1 MNLMSSNPGLNRQAE
16 TFDPRPEYCY
26 TQITNNTSGRPLCTR
41 GNTLKILTAN
51 QTRQVDQDCAN
62 IGLPS
67 DKLMENAGAAVAD
80 EVRKIL
86 GTVSDKVILILIG
99 PGNNGGDGLVA
110 ARHLQEWGAKV
121 TLFLFSER
129 PPDDQNLKLA
139 QEHGTACI
147 DATKE
152 TSLDKLTELLSS
164 TSAIIDAVF
173 GIGRIRPFHGIMKK
187 ALDMMN
193 QAKRP
198 GLRIIAVD
206 LPSGMNAD
214 TGAVDPSCL
223 YADNTITLAFPKIG
237 LFKSPG
243 AERTGRI
250 TVADIGIPTYLAEQ
264 ATDELITTDWI
275 RSILPR
281 RPINANKGTFG
292 KVLVIAGSNNYI
304 GAAYLA
310 CSSTMRIGTGLVT
323 LATAARIQSILA
335 TKLTEATYLPLPESH
350 PGIISP
356 GAAKLI
362 HKNLNGYNAIL
373 LGCGLGQSQPV
384 IKLIEDLL
392 LKVRE
397 APSPLIL
404 DADALNI
411 LAIVPNWWQ
420 RLNGDAILTPHPGE
434 MSRLAG
440 ITVDEVQSDRIG
452 ITKEMARK
460 MNKTIVLKG
469 ACTVIATPDGRTAIS
484 PIANPGLSSAGTGD
498 VLSGIIA
505 GLVAQGLSF
514 FDASAAGVFL
524 HGEAGEMVRARLGD
538 TGMIA
543 SDLLPVL
550 PLVIKQLKE
559 E

>member
-1 MNLMSSNPGLNRQAE
+1 M
-16 TFDPRPEYCY
+16 
-26 TQITNNTSGRPLCTR
+26 
-41 GNTLKILTAN
+41 KILTAN
-51 QTRQVDQDCAN
+51 QTRQADQDCAN
-62 IGLPS
+62 IGLPA
-67 DKLMENAGAAVAD
+67 DKLMENAGAAVAE

-86 GTVSDKVILILIG
+86 GTISEKAILILIG

-110 ARHLQEWGAKV
+110 ARHLQDWGAKV

-129 PPDDQNLKLA
+129 PPDDPNLKLA
-139 QEHGTACI
+139 QERSINCI

-152 TSLDKLTELLSS
+152 AGLDKLAELLPS
-164 TSAIIDAVF
+164 TSAVIDAMF
-173 GIGRIRPFHGIMKK
+173 GIGRIRPFHGTLKK
-187 ALDMMN
+187 ALNMIN

-206 LPSGMNAD
+206 LPSGLNAD

-243 AERTGRI
+243 VERTGRI
-250 TVADIGIPTYLAEQ
+250 TVADIGIPAYLAEQ
-264 ATDELITTDWI
+264 ATDELITADWV
-275 RSILPR
+275 RPVLPR
-281 RPINANKGTFG
+281 RPLNANKGTFG
-292 KVLVIAGSNNYI
+292 RVIVVAGSNNYI

-310 CSSTMRIGTGLVT
+310 CSSAMRVGTGLVT
-323 LATAARIQSILA
+323 LATPARIQPILA
-335 TKLTEATYLPLPESH
+335 AKLTEATYLPLPESH

-362 HKNLNGYNAIL
+362 RQNLNGYNALL

-384 IKLIEDLL
+384 IKFIEDLL
-392 LKVRE
+392 LRVR
-397 APSPLIL
+397 AVPSPLIL

-411 LAIVPNWWQ
+411 LARVPNWWQ
-420 RLNGDAILTPHPGE
+420 RLTGDAILTPHPGE
-434 MSRLAG
+434 MARLAG
-440 ITVDEVQSDRIG
+440 VTVDEVQSDRIG
-452 ITKEMARK
+452 ITKGLARK

-469 ACTVIATPDGRTAIS
+469 ACTVIATPDGRTGIS
-484 PIANPGLSSAGTGD
+484 PVANPGLASAGTGD

-514 FDASAAGVFL
+514 FDAAAAGVFL
-524 HGEAGEMVRARLGD
+524 HGEAGEMVRSRLGD
-538 TGMIA
+538 AGMIA

>member
-1 MNLMSSNPGLNRQAE
+1 
-16 TFDPRPEYCY
+16 
-26 TQITNNTSGRPLCTR
+26 
-41 GNTLKILTAN
+41 
-51 QTRQVDQDCAN
+51 
-62 IGLPS
+62 
-67 DKLMENAGAAVAD
+67 MENAGVAVAE

-86 GTVSDKVILILIG
+86 GAVSEKAILILIG

-110 ARHLQEWGAKV
+110 ARHLQDWGAKV

-129 PPDDQNLKLA
+129 PPDDPNLKLA
-139 QEHGTACI
+139 QERSINYI

-152 TSLDKLTELLSS
+152 AALDKLVELLPS
-164 TSAIIDAVF
+164 TSAVIDAIF
-173 GIGRIRPFHGIMKK
+173 GIGRIRPFHGTLKK
-187 ALDMMN
+187 ALDVIN

-206 LPSGMNAD
+206 LPSGLNAD

-250 TVADIGIPTYLAEQ
+250 TVADIGIPAYLAEQ
-264 ATDELITTDWI
+264 ATDELITADWV

-281 RPINANKGTFG
+281 RPLNANKGTFG
-292 KVLVIAGSNNYI
+292 RVIVVAGSNNYI

-310 CSSTMRIGTGLVT
+310 CSSAMRVGTGLVT
-323 LATAARIQSILA
+323 LATATRIQSILA
-335 TKLTEATYLPLPESH
+335 AKLTEATYLPLPESH

-362 HKNLNGYNAIL
+362 HQNLNGYNALL

-384 IKLIEDLL
+384 IKFIEDLL
-392 LKVRE
+392 LRVRA
-397 APSPLIL
+397 APPPLIL

-411 LAIVPNWWQ
+411 LARVPNWWQ
-420 RLNGDAILTPHPGE
+420 RLTGDAILTPHPGE
-434 MSRLAG
+434 MARLAG
-440 ITVDEVQSDRIG
+440 VTVDEVQSDRIG
-452 ITKEMARK
+452 ITKGLARK

-469 ACTVIATPDGRTAIS
+469 ACTVIVTPDGRTGIS
-484 PIANPGLSSAGTGD
+484 PVANPGLASAGTGD

-514 FDASAAGVFL
+514 FDAAAAGVFL
-524 HGEAGEMVRARLGD
+524 HGEAGEMVRSRLGD
-538 TGMIA
+538 AGMIA